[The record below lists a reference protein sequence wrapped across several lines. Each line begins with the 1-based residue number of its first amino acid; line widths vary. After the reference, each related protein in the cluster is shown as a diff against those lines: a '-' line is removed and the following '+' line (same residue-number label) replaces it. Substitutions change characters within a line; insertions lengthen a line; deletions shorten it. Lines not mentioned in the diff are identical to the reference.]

1 MVFFGVWSVP
11 SRLLSG
17 RLQLRALSV
26 KWLCFFLLVITS
38 FLIYFRCCV
47 HVSYPLL
54 ISAMLKTLIALA
66 RTFSMSALA
75 WYGVSFLIYFGC
87 CVHVSYPLLIS
98 AMLKT
103 LIALARTFSMSA
115 LAWYGATF

>member
-26 KWLCFFLLVITS
+26 KWLCFFLLVSAS
-38 FLIYFRCCV
+38 FLIYFGCCV
-47 HVSYPLL
+47 RVSYPLL

-75 WYGVSFLIYFGC
+75 WYSANPYLWFAGLCLLGALYLPPFFTFL
-87 CVHVSYPLLIS
+87 
-98 AMLKT
+98 A
-103 LIALARTFSMSA
+103 
-115 LAWYGATF
+115 